1 MDMDI
6 SPVQLI
12 IERDSRSETPVRYDL
27 LDRALPFRN
36 YHESLLDLIAR
47 SGAKDICDVGGGANP
62 ELSPAE
68 VAEKDLRYTV
78 LDISATELAKAD
90 PTYTTVVADI
100 AGKEVPRSEA
110 FDLVFSRMLAEHVTD
125 GEAFHR
131 NVFRMLRPNGIA
143 FHFFPT
149 LYALPFVINKLVPED
164 LGMRLLSVFDRKR
177 DLEGH
182 QVKFPAHYSWCKGPT
197 SQQIHRL
204 ESLGFEV
211 LDYVGFFGHNGYYRR
226 VPPLLY
232 THQRISAFLL
242 NRGVSSQTSYAYLV
256 LRKPATASSGSHGA
270 GLATA

>member
-1 MDMDI
+1 MDPK
-6 SPVQLI
+6 PVELNI
-12 IERDSRSETPVRYDL
+12 DRVSRGENPVRFDL

-47 SGAKDICDVGGGANP
+47 SGAIDICDVGGGANP

-68 VAEKDLRYTV
+68 VAAKGLRYTV
-78 LDISATELAKAD
+78 VDISATELAKAD
-90 PTYTTVVADI
+90 PSYTTLVADI
-100 AGKEVPRSEA
+100 AGSEVISNEA

-131 NVFRMLRPNGIA
+131 NVFKMLRPNGIA

-149 LYALPFVINKLVPED
+149 LYALPFVLNKLVPED
-164 LGMRLLSVFDRKR
+164 LGTRVLTVFDRNR

-197 SQQIHRL
+197 PQQIRRF

-226 VPPLLY
+226 IPPLLY

-242 NRGVSSQTSYAYLV
+242 RRGVSWQTSYAYLV
-256 LRKPATASSGSHGA
+256 LRKPAEPRRKEDAAGA
-270 GLATA
+270 AAT